1 MAYLIE
7 SNNKLIMNPPPPL
20 IFDDEYA
27 KLDGISRNQ
36 YNEMF
41 VKWYYSEKVQQY
53 VHLSTQQLISL
64 GEMNSI
70 LYMNFKSHNI
80 FFKHQQRATLTRG
93 IPQSSANFFNDFT
106 FI

>member
-1 MAYLIE
+1 M
-7 SNNKLIMNPPPPL
+7 KPL

-27 KLDGISRNQ
+27 NLDGISKSQ

-53 VHLSTQQLISL
+53 VHQSTQQLISL

-70 LYMNFKSHNI
+70 LYMNFKSYNI
-80 FFKHQQRATLTRG
+80 FSILLCCQKHLFQHRLVVIQE
-93 IPQSSANFFNDFT
+93 S
-106 FI
+106 